1 MNQEHT
7 ETRQQIIT
15 KLATEERIAIIKI
28 LADLAVDCST
38 EEITIRIFKKRTLPF
53 FQTISHPDV
62 LSSLILKTPL
72 DIICTF
78 LFGPNGRRA
87 VDLFKVTAAA
97 LTALALEKFFK
108 DNKLSPIALT
118 ASSAVLQR
126 IVNLNQSAQ
135 VIADFTPIAD
145 TISICIPKQL
155 SLYVVRQSLVRIR
168 HCLDLG
174 TSIALSENRSNK
186 LHNYRAVF
194 ELSQNLPG
202 MLSEQNPR
210 HNNDYKNIRD
220 IKILSI
226 AEKIQ
231 FYRLEY
237 LSSNNLIR
245 NYLPGLE
252 DLLDRQFR
260 LLRKNTIDQLRD
272 AIYLE
277 LESLKY
283 FLTVQSKS
291 NNGARNITYYKVYL
305 LRLTFDRRKD
315 LQIVAEFEQSS
326 TLRKKDATQQEK

>member
-1 MNQEHT
+1 
-7 ETRQQIIT
+7 
-15 KLATEERIAIIKI
+15 
-28 LADLAVDCST
+28 VD
-38 EEITIRIFKKRTLPF
+38 
-53 FQTISHPDV
+53 
-62 LSSLILKTPL
+62 
-72 DIICTF
+72 
-78 LFGPNGRRA
+78 
-87 VDLFKVTAAA
+87 
-97 LTALALEKFFK
+97 
-108 DNKLSPIALT
+108 
-118 ASSAVLQR
+118 
-126 IVNLNQSAQ
+126 LNQSAQ